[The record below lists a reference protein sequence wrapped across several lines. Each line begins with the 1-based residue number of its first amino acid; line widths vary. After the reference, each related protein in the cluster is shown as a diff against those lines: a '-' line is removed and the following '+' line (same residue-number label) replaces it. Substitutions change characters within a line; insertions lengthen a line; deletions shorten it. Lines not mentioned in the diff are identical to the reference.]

1 MGLLEA
7 FIGLIKISKPFT
19 LAISINM
26 ALSIKLL

>member
-1 MGLLEA
+1 MGYFEA
-7 FIGLIKISKPFT
+7 SIDLIKISKRST